1 MIYELQVSQSQ
12 KLKLALLLAVVCS
25 TFIASA
31 IRLRVTVPLL
41 GSHDLTYAIAPVALL
56 VGVESNLIVI
66 AACVPAIGQIIRL
79 FRGEPRP
86 FRAVDSPAHPLRSN
100 RQRPVVLSDG
110 SNGRALAWPVTIESV
125 RGHNSTGKFESAQP
139 GLHLQQGFPLKR
151 NRRHQQALRRH
162 PTPNS
167 RYRGT
172 LHGAM
177 AHLTM

>member
-1 MIYELQVSQSQ
+1 MQVRFGCASPCRFWGLTISHTPSRPSLFWCTGVNILESFQSLEL
-12 KLKLALLLAVVCS
+12 
-25 TFIASA
+25 T
-31 IRLRVTVPLL
+31 RNR
-41 GSHDLTYAIAPVALL
+41 
-56 VGVESNLIVI
+56 GVESNLIVI

-110 SNGRALAWPVTIESV
+110 SNGRYSGAHPASYMRGQAHCFQHRALAWPVTIESV

-151 NRRHQQALRRH
+151 NRRHVRF
-162 PTPNS
+162 PPS
-167 RYRGT
+167 I
-172 LHGAM
+172 
-177 AHLTM
+177 TMDNY